1 MMGHGTKFGRKK
13 EEAIAALLLQRNIEE
28 AARFVNIGTKTLL
41 RWLQLPEF
49 DKAYREA
56 RRAAF
61 SQSIA
66 RLQQASS
73 AAVAT
78 LLKIM
83 VDPSAPAASRIR
95 AADSVLGH
103 AAKAIEIEDIEA
115 RVSELERTAESSKD
129 GRRAA

>member
-13 EEAIAALLLQRNIEE
+13 EEAIAALLSQRNIEE